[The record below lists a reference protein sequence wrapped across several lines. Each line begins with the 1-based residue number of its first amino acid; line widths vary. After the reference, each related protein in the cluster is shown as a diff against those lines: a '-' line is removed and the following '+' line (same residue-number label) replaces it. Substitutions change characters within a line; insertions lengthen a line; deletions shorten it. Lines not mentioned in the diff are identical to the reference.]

1 VGKFTGKTHT
11 ETMNRRSYTINE
23 QKLIVKGV
31 ARWGLHWDQI
41 LADQELALRT
51 TRPGLTSNALQK
63 KWTSMVQKNDVL
75 VGFGM
80 NDPIPLDFQIPEV
93 EEVPPIQPQP
103 QGDEVPAVP
112 PIQPQGDE

>member
-80 NDPIPLDFQIPEV
+80 NDHIPLDFQIPEV
-93 EEVPPIQPQP
+93 PQ
-103 QGDEVPAVP
+103 
-112 PIQPQGDE
+112 IQPQGDVTKIICVSKEL

>member
-23 QKLIVKGV
+23 QKIIVKGV

-51 TRPGLTSNALQK
+51 RPGLTSNALQK
-63 KWTSMVQKNDVL
+63 KWTSMVQKYDVL